1 MEKEVSVRF
10 RPVVLGLLLT
20 LLTLTVPALA
30 QSAVDGIAA
39 DIDAYW
45 AGQFAAAGVPY
56 ASPAVADVDGPTN
69 TPCGTITPAVGPGA
83 FCAGNDT
90 IYLVPGYFDPSDPQG
105 NFALYTVLAH
115 EWGHHI
121 QLELGIE
128 SGASKWRELQA
139 DCLAG
144 AYLHSAE
151 DRSVVSAG
159 MVTQAVGMTAQA
171 GDLSILPV
179 DGPEHGSA
187 AERGISLMNGYNGGP
202 QGCGVL

>member
-1 MEKEVSVRF
+1 MRF
-10 RPVVLGLLLT
+10 RPIALVLILAALALPLPT
-20 LLTLTVPALA
+20 LA
-30 QSAVDGIAA
+30 QSSIGAIAA

-56 ASPAVADVDGPTN
+56 SSPAVADVDGPLD
-69 TPCGTITPAVGPGA
+69 TPCGTISPAVGPGA
-83 FCAGNDT
+83 FCADNDT

-115 EWGHHI
+115 EWGHHV
-121 QLELGIE
+121 QLELGVD
-128 SGASKWRELQA
+128 SGASKLRELQA

-151 DRSVVSAG
+151 DRGVVNGG

-171 GDLSILPV
+171 GDLSILPI
-179 DGPEHGSA
+179 DGPEHGSP
-187 AERGISLMNGYNGGP
+187 AERGISLMDGYNGGP